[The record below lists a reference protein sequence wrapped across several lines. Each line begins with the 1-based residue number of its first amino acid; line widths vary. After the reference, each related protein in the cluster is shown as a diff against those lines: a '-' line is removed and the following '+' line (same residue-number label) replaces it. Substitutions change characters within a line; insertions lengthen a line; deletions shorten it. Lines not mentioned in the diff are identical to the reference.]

1 MNFKGIINKGS
12 TNNED
17 KDEDKNENKKPNK
30 EPVKIGPLLAELGHA
45 PGTIKMTLV
54 SPKAVEEKSV
64 DSINNAMLLIKE
76 FSRKVGDTVEEIPL
90 ERRPSQVQL
99 SFNLRLTTDGRA
111 VITKSDKETNL
122 KVTLMWKHDG
132 KDSEE
137 LIEQGKEQH
146 IDESSVKRGLYS

>member
-1 MNFKGIINKGS
+1 MNFKSVIGKDTGKDASNNK
-12 TNNED
+12 D
-17 KDEDKNENKKPNK
+17 ENKKSDK
-30 EPVKIGPLLAELGHA
+30 EAVKIGPLLAELGYA
-45 PGTIKMTLV
+45 TGTIKMTLV

-76 FSRKVGDTVEEIPL
+76 LSRKVGDTVEEIPL

-99 SFNLRLTTDGRA
+99 GFNLRLTTDGRA
-111 VITKSDKETNL
+111 IITKSDKETNL

-137 LIEQGKEQH
+137 PIGQGKEQYVE
-146 IDESSVKRGLYS
+146 ESGVKRGLYS